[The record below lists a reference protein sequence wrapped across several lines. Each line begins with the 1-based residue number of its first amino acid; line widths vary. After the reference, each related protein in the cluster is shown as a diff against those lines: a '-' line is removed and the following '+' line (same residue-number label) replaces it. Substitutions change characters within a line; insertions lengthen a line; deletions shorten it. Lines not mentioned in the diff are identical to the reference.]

1 MCDLCAAEVDEEPRE
16 HPRFALARRAVM
28 RNRVVTLPVLSII
41 LLAGCATG
49 TAQRGASST
58 AGAVDPDAG
67 TWRTWVLGS
76 GGDLRLPPPPDA
88 QATAAELQ
96 QVRALAAQ
104 RDAAWLEKIR
114 RWDFWSPAHPWNDVL
129 TDISAANPIPGGAG
143 IRAFAMMNV
152 ALHDALV
159 AAWDSKYTH
168 KRRRP
173 AEIDGGPAAG
183 IAVPRNPSYPCEHS
197 VAAGAAAAVIA
208 HIYPKQADQV
218 SVLAEEAARSRILA
232 GAAFPSDTK
241 AGLDLGRMVAARVIA
256 HMKIEGGKWTGTVPT
271 GPGLWTGTNPV
282 GVDEVQWRRLVL
294 TSPSQFRPGPP
305 PAPESRERAAE
316 LAEVKSFKRTPFTNS
331 KVSYWQFGQQGQPG
345 VLFRLSEEVG
355 RRLAED
361 GLHASAPRAARAYAL
376 VHVAHYEGWIASQDA
391 KFHFWTARPNQ
402 FDSTITTVVPTPPFP
417 TYPSNAATLV
427 MAPTVVLSY
436 LFPRETQRYQAWAK
450 EFGESR
456 LWAGIH
462 FRSDLTSGWE
472 IGRRVG
478 EAVVER
484 AKRDGA

>member
-1 MCDLCAAEVDEEPRE
+1 
-16 HPRFALARRAVM
+16 M
-28 RNRVVTLPVLSII
+28 RNRLATFSVLSIV
-41 LLAGCATG
+41 LLAACATNM
-49 TAQRGASST
+49 AQRGAPST
-58 AGAVDPDAG
+58 VGAVDPAAG
-67 TWRTWVLGS
+67 AWRTWVLGS
-76 GGDLRLPPPPDA
+76 GKDLRLPPPPDA
-88 QATAAELQ
+88 QTTAAELQ
-96 QVRALAAQ
+96 QVRALAGQ
-104 RDAAWLEKIR
+104 RDAAALERIR
-114 RWDFWSPAHPWNDVL
+114 RWDFWSPSHQWNDIL
-129 TDISAANPIPGGAG
+129 TDISSANPIPGGSG

-168 KRRRP
+168 SRRRP
-173 AEIDGGPAAG
+173 GEMDGGLATAV
-183 IAVPRNPSYPCEHS
+183 AVPPSPSYPCEHS

-208 HIYPKQADQV
+208 HIYPKEAERV
-218 SVLAEEAARSRILA
+218 AALAEEAARSRILA

-241 AGLDLGRMVAARVIA
+241 AGLDLGRAVAGRVIA

-271 GPGLWTGTNPV
+271 GPGLWKGTDPV
-282 GVDEVQWRRLVL
+282 GVGEVQWTRFVL
-294 TSPSQFRPGPP
+294 TSANQFRPGPP
-305 PAPESRERAAE
+305 PAPDSPLRAAE
-316 LAEVKSFKRTPFTNS
+316 LVEVKNFKRTPFTNS

-345 VLFRLSEEVG
+345 LIFRLSEEVG

-376 VHVAHYEGWIASQDA
+376 AHVAHYEGWIASQDA
-391 KFHFWTARPNQ
+391 KFHYWAARPNQ
-402 FDSTITTVVPTPPFP
+402 FDPTITTVIPTPPFP

-427 MAPTVVLSY
+427 MAPTVALSY
-436 LFPRETQRYQAWAK
+436 LFPRETARYKAWAS

-462 FRSDLTSGWE
+462 FRSDLDSGWE

>member
-1 MCDLCAAEVDEEPRE
+1 
-16 HPRFALARRAVM
+16 M
-28 RNRVVTLPVLSII
+28 RNRAVTVPLLSIL
-41 LLAGCATG
+41 LLAACATG
-49 TAQRGASST
+49 KTQRGAPAA
-58 AGAVDPDAG
+58 AGAVDPGAG
-67 TWRTWVLGS
+67 AWRTWVLGS
-76 GGDLRLPPPPDA
+76 GKDLRLPPPPDA

-96 QVRALAAQ
+96 QVRSLAGQ
-104 RDAAWLEKIR
+104 RDAAALERIR
-114 RWDFWSPAHPWNDVL
+114 RWDFWSPAHQWNDIL
-129 TDISAANPIPGGAG
+129 IDTSAANPIPGGSG

-159 AAWDSKYTH
+159 AAWDSKYAH
-168 KRRRP
+168 GRRRP
-173 AEIDGGPAAG
+173 GQVDGGLATAV
-183 IAVPRNPSYPCEHS
+183 AVPQSPSYPCEHS

-208 HIYPKQADQV
+208 HVYPKEAQRLSALAD
-218 SVLAEEAARSRILA
+218 EAARSRIAA

-241 AGLDLGRMVAARVIA
+241 AGLELGRAVAARVIA
-256 HMKIEGGKWTGTVPT
+256 HMGTAGGKWTGTVPA
-271 GPGLWTGTNPV
+271 GPGLWKGTNPV
-282 GVDEVQWRRLVL
+282 GVDEVQWTRLVL
-294 TSPSQFRPGPP
+294 TSPSQFRPAAP
-305 PAPESRERAAE
+305 PAPDSPERAAE
-316 LAEVKSFKRTPFTNS
+316 LAEVKNFKRTPFTNS

-345 VLFRLSEEVG
+345 VTFRLSEEVG

-391 KFHFWTARPNQ
+391 KFHYWTARPNQ
-402 FDSTITTVVPTPPFP
+402 FDPTITTVIPTPPFP

-436 LFPRETQRYQAWAK
+436 LFPREAPRYQGWAK
-450 EFGESR
+450 QFGESR

-462 FRSDLTSGWE
+462 FRSDLDSGWQ

-484 AKRDGA
+484 AKRDGS

>member
-1 MCDLCAAEVDEEPRE
+1 
-16 HPRFALARRAVM
+16 M
-28 RNRVVTLPVLSII
+28 RNRLVFLPVLSIV
-41 LLAGCATG
+41 LLVACATNM
-49 TAQRGASST
+49 AQRGAAST
-58 AGAVDPDAG
+58 AGAVDPGAG
-67 TWRTWVLGS
+67 AWRTWVLGS
-76 GGDLRLPPPPDA
+76 GQDLRLPPPPDA
-88 QATAAELQ
+88 QTTAAELQ
-96 QVRALAAQ
+96 QVRALTGQ
-104 RDAAWLEKIR
+104 RDAAALERIR
-114 RWDFWSPAHPWNDVL
+114 RWDFWSPSHQWNDIL
-129 TDISAANPIPGGAG
+129 IDISAANPIPGGSG

-159 AAWDSKYTH
+159 TAWDSKYTH
-168 KRRRP
+168 NRRRP
-173 AEIDGGPAAG
+173 GEMDGGLWTVVT
-183 IAVPRNPSYPCEHS
+183 VPRSPSYPCEHS

-208 HIYPKQADQV
+208 HIYPKEGERVAA
-218 SVLAEEAARSRILA
+218 LAEEAARSRIQA

-241 AGLDLGRMVAARVIA
+241 AGLDLGRAVAARVIA

-271 GPGLWTGTNPV
+271 GPGLWKGTNPV
-282 GVDEVQWRRLVL
+282 GVDEVQWKRLVL

-305 PAPESRERAAE
+305 PAPDSPVRAAE
-316 LAEVKSFKRTPFTNS
+316 LAEVKNFKRTPFTNS

-345 VLFRLSEEVG
+345 LIFRLSEEVG

-391 KFHFWTARPNQ
+391 KFHYWTARPNH
-402 FDSTITTVVPTPPFP
+402 FDPTITTVIPTPPFP

-427 MAPTVVLSY
+427 MAPTLVMRY
-436 LFPRETQRYQAWAK
+436 LFPRESTRYQAWTK

-462 FRSDLTSGWE
+462 FRSDLDSGWE